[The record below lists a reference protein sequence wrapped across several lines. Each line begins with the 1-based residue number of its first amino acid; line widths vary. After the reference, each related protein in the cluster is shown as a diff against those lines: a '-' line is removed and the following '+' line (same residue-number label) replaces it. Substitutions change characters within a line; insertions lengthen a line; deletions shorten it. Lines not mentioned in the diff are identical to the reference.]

1 MVARR
6 RRSKLRPKSAAFR
19 SRQARPSRRV
29 WQKIGLAAVVLIV
42 AVAAFGYYV
51 IYKSMAE
58 LPTEGAIAGRVTA
71 TTGLI
76 PYSMPGIAGVT
87 VAAETLDRRLD
98 AEDAPGT
105 LDAAGQAE
113 GPVSSPGRY
122 TAKTNGQGV
131 FSLDVPPGVYVVT
144 FEKRG
149 FETYNERVIAMPSG
163 QTPVFISL
171 FREPRGKAVARLK
184 GPKASKGPVP
194 YHTSVKIDATGSKN
208 VSRYGVRW
216 EVRDGTGSV
225 LMDPYASTAEPL
237 QLEPSPIPGSA
248 ALDYRFV
255 PLEPGEY
262 TVTVFMRNQLSDEE
276 SSASA
281 TFVAAN
287 TAPTAIAN
295 VMAGPGR
302 PAKTPS
308 GAPKQSS
315 GLATVVVGAP
325 VFLEGWGVDVNAP
338 SLETY
343 NPGGRAADAY
353 GKNDD
358 WDQRQF
364 AWDWRLEYVSPDGLR
379 SDGTDV
385 LLSAADTEA
394 DATDAANTA
403 DTANTANAAGRAGDA
418 GATGRSILAKNVQR
432 PWFVADRVGEYVAH
446 VTVSDCDPFGEA
458 LSGSASVRVRVVEP
472 EAVAASEAACIKC
485 HKAQAN
491 PVGNMSCQWCHG
503 PAGPHLAAKG
513 DREKRETMEV
523 SYDSGLCGQCHT
535 EYSEWEKS
543 RHSDGYPF
551 GYHEIARPLLLNC
564 AKCHYPEG
572 FAEATDRASK
582 QGTSFGEV
590 QFKRP
595 MFPGGPLFFD
605 FSQLPPEQGEGIAC
619 LSCHNPHPGDGAG
632 ARSAGLRVNESELC
646 GTCHE
651 EKWQI
656 VLLNGTA
663 GQVGSAFEY
672 QGTDY
677 RVANPHD
684 TEEKCVLCHMND
696 AEVDAAA
703 TDSAGVAELGGHT
716 MRMRSK
722 AVAESGKRAGTGAGA
737 GGGDALNLEPCRTC
751 HPDADTFDIN
761 GRQSEIRALCE
772 ELGSLLR
779 AQNNGVLPGYRPGD
793 KCATCHRGGT
803 LPFDDDPRLV
813 LENAYTNYKLVMN
826 DRSWGVHNYEYTK
839 RLLEDS
845 IESVRSIN
853 PGQ

>member
-6 RRSKLRPKSAAFR
+6 RRSTKEMT
-19 SRQARPSRRV
+19 QARQTRRV
-29 WQKIGLAAVVLIV
+29 WQRIGLAAVVLIV
-42 AVAAFGYYV
+42 AVAASGYYL

-58 LPTEGAIAGRVTA
+58 LPAEGAIAGRVTA
-71 TTGLI
+71 TTGFI

-87 VAAETLDRRLD
+87 VAAETLDSRLD
-98 AEDAPGT
+98 AEDASGT

-149 FETYNERVIAMPSG
+149 FETYSERVIAMPSG
-163 QTPVFISL
+163 QAPVFVSL

-194 YHTSVKIDATGSKN
+194 YHTSVRIDATGSKN

-216 EVRDGTGSV
+216 EVRDATGSV

-237 QLEPSPIPGSA
+237 QLEPSPIPGSS
-248 ALDYRFV
+248 ALDFRFV

-276 SSASA
+276 SSASV
-281 TFVAAN
+281 TLIAAN

-302 PAKTPS
+302 PSRTPS
-308 GAPKQSS
+308 GALKRSP

-338 SLETY
+338 SPETY
-343 NPGGRAADAY
+343 NPGGRIADAY

-379 SDGTDV
+379 SGVTDA
-385 LLSAADTEA
+385 LLSTEDVEA
-394 DATDAANTA
+394 DATDGANTA
-403 DTANTANAAGRAGDA
+403 KG
-418 GATGRSILAKNVQR
+418 LQR
-432 PWFVADRVGEYVAH
+432 PWFVADRVGEYVAY
-446 VTVSDCDPFGEA
+446 VTVSDRDPFGEP

-472 EAVAASEAACIKC
+472 EAVAASEAACVEC

-523 SYDSGLCGQCHT
+523 SYDSGLCGQCHAQ
-535 EYSEWEKS
+535 YAEWEKS

-572 FAEATDRASK
+572 FVEAADRAGK

-619 LSCHNPHPGDGAG
+619 LSCHDPHPGDGAG
-632 ARSAGLRVNESELC
+632 ACSAGLRVNKSELC

-651 EKWQI
+651 EKWQN

-663 GQVGSAFEY
+663 GRVGSAYEY
-672 QGTDY
+672 PGTDY

-696 AEVDAAA
+696 AEVGAAA

-716 MRMRSK
+716 MRMR
-722 AVAESGKRAGTGAGA
+722 AGA
-737 GGGDALNLEPCRTC
+737 SGGDVLNLEPCRTC
-751 HPDADTFDIN
+751 HSDADTFDIN

-779 AQNNGVLPGYRPGD
+779 ARNNGVLPGYRPGD

-826 DRSWGVHNYEYTK
+826 DRSWGVHNYEYTR

-845 IESVRSIN
+845 IESVRSIS